1 MTTQESV
8 VTPARFSQGMSWEA
22 YVEYIG
28 SEENLQRPGPRG
40 ERPNNSERYQ
50 RNIDEYTMKPEHET
64 ALKALPTMKLLVIGE
79 DWCPDVFRGMPVLA
93 RIAEAAGWEARFFQ
107 RDQNNDIM
115 DEFLNVQNGQSF
127 QSIPVAVVY
136 TEDMQYVG
144 HFIERPVTANEYRAS
159 VADQFKQR
167 DGETQEDVTKRMRK
181 FYGDLQKTDE
191 WDRWRHATV
200 DEIIEIAKKAG

>member
-8 VTPARFSQGMSWEA
+8 VTAARFAQGMSWEA

-40 ERPNNSERYQ
+40 ERPNNTERYQ
-50 RNIDEYTMKPEHET
+50 RNITEYQMKPEHEA
-64 ALKALPTMKLLVIGE
+64 ALKALPTMKLMVIGE

-115 DEFLNVQNGQSF
+115 DEFLNVQNGQAF

-136 TEDMQYVG
+136 TEDMNYVG

-167 DGETQEDVTKRMRK
+167 DGEAQEDVTKRMRK
-181 FYGDLQKTDE
+181 FYGDLQNTDE

-200 DEIIEIAKKAG
+200 DEIIAIAKKAA